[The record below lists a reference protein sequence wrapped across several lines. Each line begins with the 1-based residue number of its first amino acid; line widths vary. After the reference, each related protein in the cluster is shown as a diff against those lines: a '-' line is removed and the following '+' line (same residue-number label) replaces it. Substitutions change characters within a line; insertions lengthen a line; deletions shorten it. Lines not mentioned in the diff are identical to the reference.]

1 MPKAGY
7 LGLHDVDSFSRIK
20 PATGLRRRLTLCEH
34 SIAKNSSTTRNTT
47 VQFQTNC
54 WNTADFEFTGEF

>member
-20 PATGLRRRLTLCEH
+20 PATGLRSMVEAVRAL
-34 SIAKNSSTTRNTT
+34 IAKNSSTTRNTT

-54 WNTADFEFTGEF
+54 WNTADLEFTGEF